1 LKPLSKPNNEVI
13 EQITRSIARNPEVRA
28 QLLVP
33 FREQPFAKKIDLEA
47 LAMEVLVDPDFA
59 PNLKYPASNFVKNLS
74 SKISAFYSN
83 QRTQIARSTWTAGL
97 S

>member
-59 PNLKYPASNFVKNLS
+59 PNLKYHL
-74 SKISAFYSN
+74 
-83 QRTQIARSTWTAGL
+83 
-97 S
+97 

>member
-1 LKPLSKPNNEVI
+1 VI

-59 PNLKYPASNFVKNLS
+59 PNLKYHL
-74 SKISAFYSN
+74 
-83 QRTQIARSTWTAGL
+83 
-97 S
+97 